1 MKPVSNSP
9 ITGAAVIDASIAIA
23 ISAREANREQKANA
37 ELLRLSVVGYAFY
50 APGVIVAETLYILCG
65 KVQNG
70 LLTPAEHA
78 QAVVDFEVLMAKIQP
93 PPTGEASLVAR
104 AEAIR
109 SGYGCSRSADGIYL
123 ALAEVLTASMPTVVL
138 TFDQNMDKQ
147 ASRNVP
153 TVTIQPL

>member
-1 MKPVSNSP
+1 MSSSP
-9 ITGAAVIDASIAIA
+9 PTGAAVIDASIAIA
-23 ISAREANREQKANA
+23 ISAREASREPKANA
-37 ELLRLSVVGYAFY
+37 ELLRLSTAGHAFY

-65 KVQNG
+65 KLQGG

-78 QAVVDFEVLMAKIQP
+78 QAVLDFGILMAAIQP

-109 SGYGCSRSADGIYL
+109 SGYGCSRSADGIYI
-123 ALAEVLTASMPTVVL
+123 ALAEELAARLPTVIL

-147 ASRNVP
+147 AARNAP
-153 TVTIQPL
+153 TVTVQPL